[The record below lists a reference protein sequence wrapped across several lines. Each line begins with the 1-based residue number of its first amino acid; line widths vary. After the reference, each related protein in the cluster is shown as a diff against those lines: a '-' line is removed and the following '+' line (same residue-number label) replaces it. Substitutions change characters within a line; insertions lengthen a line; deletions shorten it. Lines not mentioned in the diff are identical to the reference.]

1 MQKQVAELIMNNN
14 QHTPIVL
21 GDMNATLYAN
31 DRSSGKCYT
40 SDTMD
45 RNFLK
50 DEGLSPVG
58 AEHDQADPNDDDGP
72 RQWTHQQ
79 ATSSTDAQGNTTY
92 SHNKIDILMKT
103 NQPCQERPISVHV
116 HQWISKRPYPI
127 SYLHSNKHLGRP
139 NQVPSNSEARYKTT
153 KQGVTAPSVCHGPSN
168 ICLCYPGPN

>member
-31 DRSSGKCYT
+31 DRSSGKCHT

-45 RNFLK
+45 KNFLK
-50 DEGLSPVG
+50 GEGLSPVG
-58 AEHDQADPNDDDGP
+58 DGHDQADPNDDGP

-92 SHNKIDILMKT
+92 SHGRIDDILMKT
-103 NQPCQERPISVHV
+103 NLAKKVPFVYTCANEYQ
-116 HQWISKRPYPI
+116 
-127 SYLHSNKHLGRP
+127 SNYIPL
-139 NQVPSNSEARYKTT
+139 
-153 KQGVTAPSVCHGPSN
+153 VT
-168 ICLCYPGPN
+168 